1 MTLRSPYLSTPQPNL
16 GTLDTRTARPAPK
29 QADPEL
35 LTPEHKAWRQEV
47 LKRAGW
53 KCQAPGRTAHGRRG
67 GVRLYADHI
76 VERRDGGAPLDPG
89 NGQAL
94 CPRHHAK
101 KTAQARAARMRSC
114 PPAPCSLAPW

>member
-1 MTLRSPYLSTPQPNL
+1 MARLTTIGSRLA
-16 GTLDTRTARPAPK
+16 TLDTRTSRPPPK
-29 QADPEL
+29 TAEADL

-53 KCQAPGRTAHGRRG
+53 KCQAPGCTAHGRRG

-76 VERRDGGAPLDPG
+76 VERRDGGDPLDTR

-94 CPRHHAK
+94 CPSHHQK
-101 KTAQARAARMRSC
+101 KTAAARARRMGTAGS
-114 PPAPCSLAPW
+114 

>member
-1 MTLRSPYLSTPQPNL
+1 MARLTTLAPRL
-16 GTLDTRTARPAPK
+16 GTLDTRTARPALK
-29 QADPEL
+29 TADPEL

-53 KCQAPGRTAHGRRG
+53 KCQAPGCAVHGRRG

-76 VERRDGGAPLDPG
+76 IERLDGGDPLDPK

-94 CPRHHAK
+94 GPSHHQK
-101 KTAQARAARMRSC
+101 KTAAERARRMGKSG
-114 PPAPCSLAPW
+114 A

>member
-1 MTLRSPYLSTPQPNL
+1 MARLTTLAPRL

-53 KCQAPGRTAHGRRG
+53 KCQAPGCAVHGRRG

-76 VERRDGGAPLDPG
+76 VERRDGGDPLDPK

-94 CPRHHAK
+94 CPSHHQK
-101 KTAQARAARMRSC
+101 KTAAERARRMGMSG
-114 PPAPCSLAPW
+114 A